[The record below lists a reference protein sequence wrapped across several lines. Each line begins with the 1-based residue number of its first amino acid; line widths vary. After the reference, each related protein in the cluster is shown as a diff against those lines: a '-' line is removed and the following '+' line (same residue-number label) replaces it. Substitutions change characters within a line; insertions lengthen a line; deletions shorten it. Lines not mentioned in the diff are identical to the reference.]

1 MDIDEVQ
8 YLSENEF
15 ISVVPNFKHPEIHL
29 IRGSVGPFLPLV
41 PLQVPMWMAIH
52 LKESHRCRFVCP
64 EWLTLDF
71 VQELLKQEQQQ
82 ETFTQMPNTYVFI
95 LSQTI
100 MNVALED
107 IPNGDQIRLLMKDL
121 WDLRLA
127 KLRSSIGSLA
137 RSGALYAK
145 VTHLTQVEICL
156 IRNFL
161 KTSLKHIAQLQ
172 DAIPEE

>member
-1 MDIDEVQ
+1 MF
-8 YLSENEF
+8 YL
-15 ISVVPNFKHPEIHL
+15 L
-29 IRGSVGPFLPLV
+29 I
-41 PLQVPMWMAIH
+41 QAIH

-64 EWLTLDF
+64 EWLTLDS

-82 ETFTQMPNTYVFI
+82 ETFTSMPNPYVFI

-127 KLRSSIGSLA
+127 KLRSSIGNLA

-172 DAIPEE
+172 EAIPDE